1 MMRNEDVAK
10 ILGAIMLAVVAM
22 PGSSSAAEM
31 LDSPSIHVVK
41 PEPAQKDLRLAT
53 VQIALRAVGKD
64 IT

>member
-1 MMRNEDVAK
+1 MMRNDDVAK

-22 PGSSSAAEM
+22 PGSPSADPLGSSA
-31 LDSPSIHVVK
+31 IHVVQ
-41 PEPAQKDLRLAT
+41 PGPAQKDLQLAT